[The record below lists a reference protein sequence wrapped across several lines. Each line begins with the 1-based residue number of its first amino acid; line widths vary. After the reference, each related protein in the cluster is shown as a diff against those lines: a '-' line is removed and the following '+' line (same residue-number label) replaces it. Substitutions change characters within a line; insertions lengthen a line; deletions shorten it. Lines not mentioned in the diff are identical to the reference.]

1 MRVDFNEEDS
11 SISGA
16 IQLDFSCIK
25 PTRDIFTSSLVSYKD
40 YFYKEIYS
48 REGRDRQHWKIQDLV
63 SFWMLLYASP
73 CQPKSK
79 QQYIHHRKATQG
91 QDTPLPHKRPFMFPL
106 SEANH
111 QLKPLQRKES
121 ILGHSLPL
129 LLSELIEHWQF
140 ALIMFQGF
148 TKNDTSDHSNSA
160 SPLKLSTAEES
171 PQLGTPTSKPALCS
185 PQHTCVAP
193 ISINGSCGSPL
204 LREYLQVCLLDEHAI
219 KPYGPNILRKA
230 QKKQK
235 ILIQTQGCSGHEKVR
250 YLICLNM
257 K

>member
-1 MRVDFNEEDS
+1 MHCLTKIM
-11 SISGA
+11 IS
-16 IQLDFSCIK
+16 CK
-25 PTRDIFTSSLVSYKD
+25 
-40 YFYKEIYS
+40 
-48 REGRDRQHWKIQDLV
+48 
-63 SFWMLLYASP
+63 

-79 QQYIHHRKATQG
+79 QQYIHHQKATQG
-91 QDTPLPHKRPFMFPL
+91 QDPSHKRPFIFPL

-121 ILGHSLPL
+121 ILEPSLPL
-129 LLSELIEHWQF
+129 LLSELIQHWQL

-171 PQLGTPTSKPALCS
+171 PQLGSPTSKPALCS

-219 KPYGPNILRKA
+219 KPYGPNSLRKA

-235 ILIQTQGCSGHEKVR
+235 ILIQTQGCSWHGKVR